1 MQGWPRLAGESLLSG
16 EANVD
21 VFWREAA
28 VGAVGLK

>member
-21 VFWREAA
+21 VFGERRPVAP
-28 VGAVGLK
+28 LT